1 MATQRTSFA
10 KLQRER
16 DRQARATAKR
26 DRRKEGDAG
35 RVQEDEP
42 MGPLPETLSAPELL
56 KRIEAVHK
64 QFDAGEIDFEAF
76 EDAKRDLLSRLP
88 IE

>member
-26 DRRKEGDAG
+26 DRRLRGP
-35 RVQEDEP
+35 DEAEP
-42 MGPLPETLSAPELL
+42 TGLPETLPDTLSAAELL
-56 KRIEAVHK
+56 KLVEAVHK
-64 QFDAGEIDFEAF
+64 QFEAGEIDFDAF
-76 EDAKRDLLSRLP
+76 EEAKRDLLSRLP